1 MGPDDQIVGRTSGP
15 ARRGRG
21 LIRSR
26 ANFLA
31 QQNVAGFILGPTL
44 PRRLAH
50 SPWRST
56 AARQEE
62 AWIGMLDGPV
72 PAGGHTT
79 RLDQLAGAAGA
90 SGMEALLNSGR
101 HDLGLGSERVSAP
114 GDRCTID
121 SIWMR

>member
-79 RLDQLAGAAGA
+79 RLDRLAGAAGA
-90 SGMEALLNSGR
+90 SGMEATCNSLKF
-101 HDLGLGSERVSAP
+101 HANKNLFEFK
-114 GDRCTID
+114 I
-121 SIWMR
+121 